1 MTSLILSPSEQDFIT
16 RGVEKGFRADGRGS
30 LDRREVTLRTNMI
43 SQANGSA
50 RCRIGHLGLG
60 TDVLVGIKAE
70 VNTWTPGEPES
81 LGSIVCNVECSPSA
95 AQEFE
100 GRGAEDLN
108 VELTQTLD
116 RMFNGPQSG
125 IDMAKLCIIPKQAYW
140 VLHVDALMLDVKG
153 GIVDALVWATR
164 AALLSTK
171 LPRVVV
177 ESIADEDGN
186 LQSEFDVVDD
196 AEDQVAIEGV
206 ENLPLSVTFNQI
218 GKRFVIDASEQEEA
232 VTQASL
238 TVAVSPQLE
247 ICAVQKGGFLRGFP
261 PSLLSEIMQTAR
273 RVARD
278 EFAKF
283 KELYETAASN
293 QTGDEPSTG
302 STFLGAF

>member
-1 MTSLILSPSEQDFIT
+1 
-16 RGVEKGFRADGRGS
+16 
-30 LDRREVTLRTNMI
+30 
-43 SQANGSA
+43 
-50 RCRIGHLGLG
+50 
-60 TDVLVGIKAE
+60 
-70 VNTWTPGEPES
+70 
-81 LGSIVCNVECSPSA
+81 
-95 AQEFE
+95 
-100 GRGAEDLN
+100 
-108 VELTQTLD
+108 
-116 RMFNGPQSG
+116 
-125 IDMAKLCIIPKQAYW
+125 
-140 VLHVDALMLDVKG
+140 
-153 GIVDALVWATR
+153 
-164 AALLSTK
+164 
-171 LPRVVV
+171 
-177 ESIADEDGN
+177 SIADEDGN